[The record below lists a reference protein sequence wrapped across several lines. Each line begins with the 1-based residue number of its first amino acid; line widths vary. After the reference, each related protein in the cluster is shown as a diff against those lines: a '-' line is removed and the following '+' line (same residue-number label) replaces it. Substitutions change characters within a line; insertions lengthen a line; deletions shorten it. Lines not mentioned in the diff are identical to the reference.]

1 MGARLGPG
9 SIFQVPEA
17 RLQIGNLSATGWYLP
32 SWIQGALLKG
42 WYTFLRNKYIHYVST
57 VIIWGSLF
65 SHHIYIYPLPTPF
78 PPHFLHGPSP
88 AFSLMNLRPFCGD
101 RWMPWV
107 PALCKKK
114 LQIGSGSCWE
124 CSASFG
130 VGWDVC
136 FLGGDVSKWV
146 FP

>member
-9 SIFQVPEA
+9 VHFSGCKSKVA
-17 RLQIGNLSATGWYLP
+17 DLNLSATGWYLP

-42 WYTFLRNKYIHYVST
+42 GYTFLRNKYIHYEST

-65 SHHIYIYPLPTPF
+65 YHHIYIYIFPTPF
-78 PPHFLHGPSP
+78 PTHFLHGPSP

-124 CSASFG
+124 CSAKRGGMGFFFG
-130 VGWDVC
+130 
-136 FLGGDVSKWV
+136 GGVSKWV